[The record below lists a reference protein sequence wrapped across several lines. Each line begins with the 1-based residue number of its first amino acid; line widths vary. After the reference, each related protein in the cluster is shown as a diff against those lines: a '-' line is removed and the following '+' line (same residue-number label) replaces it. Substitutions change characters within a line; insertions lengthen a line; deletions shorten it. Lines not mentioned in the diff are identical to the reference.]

1 MILVTGGAGFIGS
14 NLVAALCERGVSVAV
29 SDRLRSNDKWR
40 NLAKADFRELIEPE
54 ALGAWLAGR
63 RRLDAVVHLGAI
75 SATTERDADLIFD
88 VNVRLSARLW
98 EWCAAHDTP
107 FIYASSAATYGAGAQ
122 GFDDDQQLAA
132 LAQLRPLNA
141 YGWSKHHFDR
151 RVLAGIA
158 AGQGAPPQW
167 VGLKFFNVYGPNEYH
182 KGTMQSVVAQK
193 YPLVAA
199 GQPVTLFTSHHPD
212 YPDGGQMRD
221 FIYVEDCV
229 NVILWLLERPQVSGL
244 YNLGSGRAR
253 SFSDLARAIAAA
265 AGVPARIAFIP
276 MPEAIRPN
284 YQYYTEARMQKLRDA
299 GYDRPFTSIEDGVRR
314 YVEGYLAVADK
325 YR

>member
-29 SDRLRSNDKWR
+29 SDRLRSNEKWR
-40 NLAKADFRELIEPE
+40 NLAKADFRELVEPE
-54 ALGAWLAGR
+54 ALDAWLAGR
-63 RRLDAVVHLGAI
+63 GRLDAIVHLGAI

-88 VNVRLSARLW
+88 VNVRLSTRLW

-122 GFDDDQQLAA
+122 GFDDLQQVAA

-141 YGWSKHHFDR
+141 YGWSKHYFDR
-151 RVLAGIA
+151 RVLAGLA

-193 YPLVAA
+193 YPLVAT
-199 GQPVTLFTSHHPD
+199 GQPVTLFRSHHPD

-229 NVILWLLERPQVSGL
+229 DVILWLLERPQVSGL
-244 YNLGSGRAR
+244 FNLGSGRAR

-265 AGVPARIAFIP
+265 AGVPARIEFIP

-314 YVEGYLAVADK
+314 YVEGYLALADK

>member
-63 RRLDAVVHLGAI
+63 GRLDAVVHLGAI